1 MFIRRLLGRLPWP
14 KSKSTVN
21 ERNTPRLLIV
31 VEGRH
36 DVEFL
41 KRISVIL
48 HADRPDL
55 PDLAALERRGTVV
68 FLPAGGGDF
77 RPWLLRL
84 APFNCAEFHLADREV
99 PPISAKR
106 DQWSAQVN
114 LRPRCR
120 ACVTGRRSL
129 ENYLHPEAI
138 YEARGLKLTFGATDD
153 VAEIV
158 ARTAFAPSVELP
170 DWNRLSRRAR
180 RRQRDRAKVWLN
192 TDAVERMT
200 AERLAESDP
209 AGEVVGWF
217 VAIRVLLHS

>member
-1 MFIRRLLGRLPWP
+1 M
-14 KSKSTVN
+14 
-21 ERNTPRLLIV
+21 IV
-31 VEGRH
+31 VEGKH

-41 KRISVIL
+41 KRISTVL
-48 HADRPDL
+48 HPERPEL
-55 PDLAALERRGTVV
+55 PELAAFERQGMVI
-68 FLPAGGGDF
+68 FIPAGGNDF
-77 RPWLLRL
+77 RPWLSRL
-84 APFNCAEFHLADREV
+84 APFGCAEFHFLDREI
-99 PPISAKR
+99 PPVSGERERWA
-106 DQWSAQVN
+106 AEVN

-120 ACVTGRRSL
+120 AFVTGRRSL
-129 ENYLHPEAI
+129 ENYLHPQVI
-138 YEARGLKLTFGATDD
+138 YEARGLRLTFAATDD

-158 ARTAFAPSVELP
+158 ARGAFAPSAELP

-217 VAIRVLLHS
+217 VAIRVLLDS